1 MALIYKFSMF
11 STDKRRVKVFIA
23 VYRYYYLIIS
33 LVLKFQYITINRSAK
48 ANYEKSF
55 LLLKRQHAQSTPIV
69 VINSAKFKSKAL
81 SQAVAEVTKSFFI
94 LWTFRD
100 HRLLYKLLPLII
112 VIRYVDVFVFSIIWT
127 SFNRAYYNIFIWK
140 R

>member
-1 MALIYKFSMF
+1 MQVALIYKFSMF

-94 LWTFRD
+94 L
-100 HRLLYKLLPLII
+100 
-112 VIRYVDVFVFSIIWT
+112 
-127 SFNRAYYNIFIWK
+127 
-140 R
+140 